1 MAYNVA
7 FTALPVIWFATSDFE
22 HTKEVLLSE
31 PELYKYGPRQ
41 LHLNFKI
48 YLREVIYGFVQAILI
63 LYFSFIALNRNSSN
77 TKGFFGSLVDA
88 GDFVFLCAVFVA
100 NVKILVAS
108 FQIGLGIILTILVS
122 IIGYVVC
129 ETIVSETSMFVETEF
144 YLNMRKLATFPAV
157 YFALFL
163 FVFSFAI
170 IDRALELLRHG
181 LKVRNIKRIDHRET
195 LSKMEAANK
204 SGLIKEKQSDY
215 ARKYP

>member
-1 MAYNVA
+1 MN
-7 FTALPVIWFATSDFE
+7 L
-22 HTKEVLLSE
+22 
-31 PELYKYGPRQ
+31 
-41 LHLNFKI
+41 KI

-63 LYFSFIALNRNSSN
+63 LYFSFITLNRNSSN

-108 FQIGLGIILTILVS
+108 FQIGFGIILTILVS

-129 ETIVSETSMFVETEF
+129 EAIVSETSMFIETEF
-144 YLNMRKLATFPAV
+144 YLNMHKLATFPAV

-163 FVFSFAI
+163 FVFAFAI

-181 LKVRNIKRIDHRET
+181 LKMRNIKRIDRRED
-195 LSKMEAANK
+195 LNKMEALNK
-204 SGLIKEKQSDY
+204 SGLVKEK
-215 ARKYP
+215 